1 MYLDAKVCAQVHLH
15 HQLRTA
21 LAQAHHLPPSPLA
34 GVAQAPV
41 PAPAA
46 ILSGT
51 DLGAATSPAPQM

>member
-1 MYLDAKVCAQVHLH
+1 MYLDAKVCAQVHQH

-21 LAQAHHLPPSPLA
+21 QAASLTPPLHFLA

-41 PAPAA
+41 HAPEA

-51 DLGAATSPAPQM
+51 DLGAATSPAPQL